1 MWKSQQLVVFIILLD
16 MQYLWLLFGG
26 IFFNI
31 AVIRYLYYILNF
43 ILDRKLEEKDNL
55 YYLKITCYPQNM

>member
-1 MWKSQQLVVFIILLD
+1 MEKSTTSSIYHIIRYAVP
-16 MQYLWLLFGG
+16 MAIIRRY
-26 IFFNI
+26 FFNI